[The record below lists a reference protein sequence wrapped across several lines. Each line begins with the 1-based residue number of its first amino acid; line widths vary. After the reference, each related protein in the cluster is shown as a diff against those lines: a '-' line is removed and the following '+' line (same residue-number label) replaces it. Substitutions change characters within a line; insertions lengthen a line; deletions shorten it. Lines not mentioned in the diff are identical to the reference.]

1 MYNVFFKGPPGSD
14 GLPGSKG
21 RPGDTGPPARGT
33 TMRGFVF
40 TRHSQTTAVP
50 SCPEGTEPLYS
61 GFSLLFVQG
70 NEQSHGQDLGN
81 VLVLISSYFVPRADY
96 TFLGHGVL
104 PSEVK
109 YKQPEYVTALFKE
122 SK

>member
-1 MYNVFFKGPPGSD
+1 MFFKGPPGYD
-14 GLPGSKG
+14 GLPGLKG
-21 RPGDTGPPARGT
+21 RPGETGPSARGT

-40 TRHSQTTAVP
+40 TRHSQTTTIP

-70 NEQSHGQDLGN
+70 NERSHGQDLGN
-81 VLVLISSYFVPRADY
+81 APVLVSSHFVHRSYIFYGMGYSP
-96 TFLGHGVL
+96 L
-104 PSEVK
+104 K
-109 YKQPEYVTALFKE
+109 CKQPEYLRAPFKE